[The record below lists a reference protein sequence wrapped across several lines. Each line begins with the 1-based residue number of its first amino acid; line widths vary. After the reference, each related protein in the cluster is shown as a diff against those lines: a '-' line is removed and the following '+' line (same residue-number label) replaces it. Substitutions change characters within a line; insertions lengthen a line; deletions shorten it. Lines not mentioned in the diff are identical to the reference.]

1 MKNLMRVLLMCGV
14 FWGGSVQAQSVV
26 WGFDDDNNEVYIP
39 AQCDG
44 QFDEENGGVFV
55 PTPVELFNQGEL
67 FLNSGD
73 KAQQSSAGYCF
84 MSAALQGYVPA
95 QYRLAQL
102 YEKGIGVPQNDLTAY
117 KWAYTA
123 SLSGDKE
130 AARLALMLEQYLTA
144 EDIELATKDV
154 QTVIPQ
160 IKAVTEGELQI
171 ADRELNQKK
180 EKLESIN
187 QEIDALLGIPP
198 QKPVKVASA
207 EETSAKENK
216 PIVGKTVS
224 PRKKIIFNEKDRLK

>member
-1 MKNLMRVLLMCGV
+1 MKKWMSVLLVCGMCWTV
-14 FWGGSVQAQSVV
+14 SARAQSVV

-39 AQCDG
+39 VQCDG

-55 PTPVELFNQGEL
+55 PTPVELYNQGEL

-117 KWAYTA
+117 KWAYLA
-123 SLSGDKE
+123 SLSGNKE
-130 AARLALMLEQYLTA
+130 AARLALVLEQYLTA

-160 IKAVTEGELQI
+160 IQAVTEGELQA
-171 ADRELNQKK
+171 ADQALAQKK
-180 EKLESIN
+180 ERLEKIN
-187 QEIDALLGIPP
+187 QEIDAMLGIPP
-198 QKPVKVASA
+198 QKPAAPAGADKTPVAGQ
-207 EETSAKENK
+207 
-216 PIVGKTVS
+216 GKAGAPAA
-224 PRKKIIFNEKDRLK
+224 PRKKIIFSEKDRMQ